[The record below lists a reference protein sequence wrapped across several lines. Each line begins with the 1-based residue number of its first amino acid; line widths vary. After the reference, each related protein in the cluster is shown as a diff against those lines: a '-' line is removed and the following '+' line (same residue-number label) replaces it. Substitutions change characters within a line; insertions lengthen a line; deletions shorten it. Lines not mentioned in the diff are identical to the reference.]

1 MPEPE
6 ACNFAKNEAL
16 EQVLSCEFC
25 EISKN
30 TFFHRTPLVAASGRC
45 SMKKLFLK
53 TFQYS
58 HDERT
63 SDKCSV
69 KKIFLVV
76 DRAMKVTCFYI
87 DQNLL

>member
-16 EQVLSCEFC
+16 EQVLSCEFS

-45 SMKKLFLK
+45 SMKNLFLK